1 MDRRSFLT
9 ALFGGAAATAIGG
22 VATSQIAAAA
32 SAPLLERTALD
43 ELEAEFTQYRGP
55 RHRRPRRQVCEVRR
69 NRFGR
74 RVRVCRWI

>member
-9 ALFGGAAATAIGG
+9 ALFGGVAATVVGG
-22 VATSQIAAAA
+22 VATSKIAAAA
-32 SAPLLERTALD
+32 PLPEATVLD
-43 ELEAEFTQYRGP
+43 QLDAEFTQYRGP
-55 RHRRPRRQVCEVRR
+55 RRRRPRRQVCEIRR